1 MNIIEVMKIAKH
13 KDKIRRKEW
22 GENVMGSRG
31 AYILFLYK
39 NGERY
44 TPIYYQGVQ
53 PAFRISTFLI
63 TEDYIADDW
72 EVIDE

>member
-22 GENVMGSRG
+22 GVTGSSG
-31 AYILFLYK
+31 ASILFLYK

-44 TPIYYQGVQ
+44 TPIYYQGAQ
-53 PAFRISTFLI
+53 PCFRLSTFLI

-72 EVIDE
+72 EVLEE

>member
-13 KDKIRRKEW
+13 KDKIRRKDW

-31 AYILFLYK
+31 AHILFLYK
-39 NGERY
+39 NGEHY

-53 PAFRISTFLI
+53 TASRMSTFLI
-63 TEDYIADDW
+63 QEDYIADDW
-72 EVIDE
+72 EVME